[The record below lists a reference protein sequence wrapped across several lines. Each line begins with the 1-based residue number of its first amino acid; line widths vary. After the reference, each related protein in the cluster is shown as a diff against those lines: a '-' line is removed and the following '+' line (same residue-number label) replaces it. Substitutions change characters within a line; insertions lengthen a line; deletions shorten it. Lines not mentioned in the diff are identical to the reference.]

1 MRCLL
6 LPVAMVA
13 ALAAGPAEFAEIFTM
28 PGASFK
34 LELTGPGLS
43 HKDRALLRDS
53 NSGCPGR
60 SDAAAS
66 EKRKHSLSVAS
77 SVYNHGFYEP
87 SPLVHGGGP
96 TVASDNQPGWL
107 KASWYPVQLR
117 DRGSFRIC
125 YCASSEEVEF
135 VQNSGIVLAP
145 SESPCDLD
153 AALYRYVGVAYS
165 MGIKHSEEP
174 IAACLVTDGS
184 LGDCRLTIHSDRGG
198 LSADDSAELVAGSRE
213 EICGEAQSSATL
225 LPLIGNAFAFDFK
238 VPPGTP
244 LDGFATSSLDQG
256 VQRLLKVCYCEK
268 TGDSVCGSSDW
279 QHAGALS
286 LVGFGGSS
294 VPEVRCYKGQR
305 CRLGRADAYGM
316 VQGRDAAVAVPGN
329 ASCSNV
335 EALQMGTPAT
345 VTLLGSTAVV
355 TLDVEYDGDVATVC
369 YCSAAVHKIFSC
381 QSGPGRVFDT
391 LMGYVRS
398 GGLNGGLR
406 MDCVPTAA
414 ACPETPVLLTGN
426 NAEVAGRGS
435 LFIAELKYR
444 PCEDLTAADV
454 TEAMLVPEGADVR
467 VQMPWPLGSGR
478 YALCFCEGSIG
489 CPGQSRQTA
498 SLQHVGELRVLG
510 AIESVKLSE
519 GVGFA
524 TVPLQVRI
532 IEPATGIRCCARGGL
547 QSCTDLVPAT
557 PSQLSYPGT
566 YSFPLVHADPLA
578 LDGVLLNLSC
588 AALGESGPCAQNG
601 TLPGLASFP
610 CRSFGPSL
618 QLSAPPMDWRGSW
631 RRPVGGALGT
641 EPMALHGGLSVQMKA
656 VLAGATCSEPNAP
669 GIAGLPCKGSECTDL
684 DFARGTV
691 PGDFELCICE
701 SVAVPMSQICQGWH
715 HLGALEVFGPLPLNS
730 TVHGSAGE
738 LTEIQLGGRGFGTDS
753 LVSVPL
759 DSGSFDSATACI
771 GDGRL
776 LPVKSTVHSPSELSS
791 SLLKFEVLLAEGL
804 HALCW
809 LPEGSGMLPHYLGYA
824 EIFGERTVVDG
835 CVVGPWQLL
844 IPCSAAC
851 GAGKEVWRRRVIG
864 VADPSATCSDI
875 EEERFCKEP
884 ACDAQVHDWRTNPE
898 RPMPVEPFELQLTG
912 ANLTNDLHGVL
923 VIPGD
928 ATFTAPASQGLCHH
942 GAKAVAHARCSA
954 LADGGKVCGFHGVAA
969 GSYELCLCYTEGPW
983 CNAFL
988 PPLGTLEIGWQDA
1001 AAESA
1006 SVAAAVGITISVLLL
1021 LCIVPLVACP
1031 GLRRKL
1037 WKRLRRRLG
1046 FSDSKIS
1053 AVPAMKEEA
1062 VEKEEDAQEED
1073 PPRLVSKMQPE
1084 EEPPEDAPLPPE
1096 VPEDKPPGIL
1106 DTEDDTEATSPVDPS
1121 SKSRKERRRERRE
1134 EKRKAKEEKR
1144 RALSPPAVPPP
1155 PGRSPP
1161 GTLPA
1166 LPFHPSFCSDKSQA
1180 LEAIAKATAVLQAS
1194 TLPQDGKEKE
1204 GLSAYGRS
1212 MKKLS
1217 AAMLGTDAEALDA
1230 ALREAEAAGVGQ
1242 ELLQRARQRW
1252 KELGEK
1258 EREEKDQEQETM
1270 KKAADDLLQ
1279 AVHET
1284 DIDSLQQKL
1293 AAAEAASVAPELL
1306 EQGRRRLSQLLEQLK
1321 AEQKRK
1327 EAEEALLA
1335 AMAAE
1340 IIGPLEMAVARAEAA
1355 DVNHEVL
1362 SSARD
1367 LLQRLIAKEEAAQAA
1382 QEAAERAAQALRLAM
1397 EGSNVEDLKHTLAAA
1412 EAASVPGDLL
1422 EQGRRRLSQLL
1433 EQLKAEQKR
1442 KEAEEALQAAMV
1454 AETVGPLEMA
1464 IARAEAADV
1473 NREVLSSARDLLQ
1486 RLIAKEEAAQAAQEA
1501 AERAAQA
1508 LRLAMER
1515 SNVEDLQHAL
1525 AAAEA
1530 ASVPGDLLEQ
1540 GRFRLSQLLEQL
1552 KAEQKRKEAEEAL
1565 QAAMAA
1571 ETVGPLEMAIARAEA
1586 ADVNH
1591 EVLSS
1596 ARDLL
1601 QRLIAKEEAAQA
1613 AQEAAERAAQAL
1625 RLAMERSNVEDL
1637 KHALAAAEAASV
1649 PGDLLE
1655 QGRCRLSQ
1663 LLEQLKAEQKRKAA
1677 EEALQAAMAA
1687 ETVGPLEMAIARAEA
1702 ADVNRE
1708 VLSSARDLLQRLI
1721 AREEAAQAAQE
1732 AAERA
1737 AQALRLAM
1745 ERSNVEDLKHALAAA
1760 EAASVPGDLL
1770 EQGRC
1775 RLSQLLEQLK
1785 ADQKRKA
1792 AEEALQAAMA
1802 AETVGPLE
1810 MAIARAEAADVNRE
1824 VLSSARDLLQ
1834 RLIAKEEAA
1843 QAAQEAA
1850 ERAAQALR
1858 LAMERSNVEDLKH
1871 ALAAAEAASV
1881 PGDLL
1886 EQGRCRLSQLLE
1898 QLKAEQKCKEAEEAL
1913 QAAMAAETIG
1923 PLEMAIARA
1932 EAADVNHEVLSKA
1945 CDLLQSLQA
1954 REEAVQAL
1962 RLAMEGG
1969 NMEDLQHAL
1978 AAAEAASVAPD
1989 LLEQGRRRLSQ
2000 LLEQLKA
2007 EQKRKAAEEAL
2018 QAAMAAEI
2026 IGPLEMAV
2034 ARAEAADVKPE
2045 VVAAAEQLLWQLQEK
2060 EESAKASLLAVN
2072 ELLACMKQNDLEA
2085 LRAALGAA
2093 RRAKVGWE
2101 LLQQGEQRLGAMQAA
2116 KEAEE
2121 RSEEATEALVA
2132 AMAGEDVEKLKDA
2145 IAAGRLARVD
2155 EALLQDAES
2164 SLPELRR
2171 GRRRENHEAELMEA
2185 IACGDIWALRE
2196 AMALPC
2202 HNQDLLGQAQ
2212 AALAL
2217 AEARQGLAQAMHEA
2231 RDARDAPALQGALK
2245 AAERAGVEAD
2255 LLHMANER
2263 LHALARDIHD
2273 ADDRPRRP
2281 SLGPA
2286 ERMANM
2292 LSRSSENDLA
2302 FSMSQHKEKMPLGP
2316 GGKSEK
2322 K

>member
-1785 ADQKRKA
+1785 A
-1792 AEEALQAAMA
+1792 
-1802 AETVGPLE
+1802 
-1810 MAIARAEAADVNRE
+1810 
-1824 VLSSARDLLQ
+1824 
-1834 RLIAKEEAA
+1834 
-1843 QAAQEAA
+1843 
-1850 ERAAQALR
+1850 
-1858 LAMERSNVEDLKH
+1858 
-1871 ALAAAEAASV
+1871 
-1881 PGDLL
+1881 
-1886 EQGRCRLSQLLE
+1886 
-1898 QLKAEQKCKEAEEAL
+1898 EQKCKEAEEAL